1 MNLTA
6 RVKNKDVT
14 NELDFT
20 ASKSGG
26 PGGQNVNKVN
36 SKVTLRFNVQQSES
50 LTEEE
55 KEKISEKLA
64 NRISTD
70 GVLIISAQS
79 KRTQLQNKEA
89 AVEKFNHLM
98 GKAFAK
104 KKMRRETKPTKAS
117 KEKRLK
123 SKKMH
128 SEKKKMR
135 QNL

>member
-6 RVKNKDVT
+6 RIRNKDVT

-36 SKVTLRFNVQQSES
+36 SKVTLRFDVQKSES
-50 LTEEE
+50 LSEAE

-70 GVLIISAQS
+70 GVLILTAQS

-89 AVEKFNHLM
+89 AIEKFNHLM
-98 GKAFAK
+98 GKAFARK
-104 KKMRRETKPTKAS
+104 KVRRATKPTKSS

-123 SKKMH
+123 SKKMQ

-135 QNL
+135 QGL